1 MEDTLYVSLFLKED
15 WVFKCYILGK
25 AITKLSENADGGL
38 EVLQALQCVH
48 GGALVGVQK
57 TKPLK
62 PFFMSGGQTK
72 SLKQEKHSKLIFIFF
87 AFLYNLIFTYF

>member
-38 EVLQALQCVH
+38 EVLQGSAVRPWWSL
-48 GGALVGVQK
+48 GGG
-57 TKPLK
+57 
-62 PFFMSGGQTK
+62 SGGK
-72 SLKQEKHSKLIFIFF
+72 APEALFLCQEDK
-87 AFLYNLIFTYF
+87 